1 MRKLTA
7 TLAAL
12 GVAGLGVL
20 VPATSTQAAPT
31 ARAAAAANC
40 DDNYEQAR
48 LGYMYAY
55 RLSYCEKYLG
65 SAKSWDENWGNS
77 SRSFQGDD
85 DNRATSLLHRGTSGD
100 AVAFYRLK
108 DYKGGAICLTKGQKY
123 ASSLKSDDVFSGN
136 PSYTADNR
144 ISSHRWVAK
153 EACKK
158 FMD

>member
-12 GVAGLGVL
+12 GVASLGAI
-20 VPATSTQAAPT
+20 VPATSAQAAAPT
-31 ARAAAAANC
+31 AASC
-40 DDNYEQAR
+40 DDNYESAT

-55 RLSYCEKYLG
+55 RLSYCESYLG
-65 SAKSWDENWGNS
+65 KAKSYDENWGNS

-85 DNRATSLLHRGTSGD
+85 DNRATSLLHRGTSGY

-108 DYKGGAICLTKGQKY
+108 DYKGGAICLTKGEKY
-123 ASSLKSDDVFSGN
+123 ASSLKSDDVFSG
-136 PSYTADNR
+136 SEGYAADNR
-144 ISSHRWVAK
+144 ISSHKWVP
-153 EACKK
+153 EDACKK